1 MESFRET
8 RRRRA
13 EQNEELVTPERKRRR
28 DSDVMEVLKGS
39 LEMKKKEQE
48 QARELRDRELNLI
61 DNQLKGQEEFT
72 RSMMEQQQ
80 QF

>member
-13 EQNEELVTPERKRRR
+13 EQNEELVTPERMRRR

>member
-1 MESFRET
+1 
-8 RRRRA
+8 
-13 EQNEELVTPERKRRR
+13 
-28 DSDVMEVLKGS
+28 MEVLKGS